1 MSSERRG
8 TYIYGLTQQQT
19 EDLREA
25 AAVLDFKISRG
36 VGAGEEGSLGQ
47 LMTALADRY
56 REQPDQ
62 VLHFLS
68 LALGGRPWK
77 LPSKYRSRIPIDDYS
92 DAD

>member
-1 MSSERRG
+1 MSERRG

-25 AAVLDFKISRG
+25 AAVLGFKISRG

-47 LMTALADRY
+47 LMTALAERY
-56 REQPDQ
+56 KERPDQ

-77 LPSKYRSRIPIDDYS
+77 LPNKYRREIPVDEEDD
-92 DAD
+92 